1 MTATGLSA
9 TPKEYRQRLEGQPDE
24 QIDAWTAELMRDVS
38 IRRGV
43 RHVLRDLMHA
53 ARLTEPQLERVFA
66 AGNGAPA
73 IVGRTAEG
81 ELMMPAASLHHLVP
95 GLRRTLPNARDRMI
109 EYLVEN
115 FEELVYL

>member
-9 TPKEYRQRLEGQPDE
+9 SPSEYRERLEGQSDD

-43 RHVLRDLMHA
+43 RHVLRDFMKA
-53 ARLTEPQLERVFA
+53 ARLTESQLERVFA
-66 AGNGAPA
+66 AGNGPPA
-73 IVGRTAEG
+73 IVGRTDRG
-81 ELMMPAASLHHLVP
+81 ELMMPAVSLHHLVP
-95 GLRRTLPNARDRMI
+95 GLRRTVPDARDRMI